1 MYRYYTLRR
10 CFDLRKAKEVYTPPR
25 ARSTAVRHEIV
36 LRELIFAEQFLYPFN
51 VVYT

>member
-10 CFDLRKAKEVYTPPR
+10 CFDLRKAKEVYTPPPR
-25 ARSTAVRHEIV
+25 PLHQRQTRIV
-36 LRELIFAEQFLYPFN
+36 LRELISAEQFLYPFN